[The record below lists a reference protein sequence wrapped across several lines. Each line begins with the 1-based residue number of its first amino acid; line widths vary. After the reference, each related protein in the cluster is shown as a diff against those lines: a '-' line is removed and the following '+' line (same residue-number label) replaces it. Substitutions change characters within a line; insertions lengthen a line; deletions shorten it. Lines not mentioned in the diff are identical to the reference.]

1 MPYPAIW
8 NWLDVSSRYSACV
21 MASCRDSSGFALE
34 GAVNHGSCWGSNRLT
49 SSSFTLM
56 VETKVPRFCFFFSF
70 FFGSFS
76 LVLFFINFS
85 MKKIRP
91 GAWVPASRP
100 VRATRLWS
108 GHGSRPGRA
117 QVGLCGVVIRLT
129 PGFTLSRVVLSLFIL
144 FDGSVSMRVGEAE
157 KIKSK

>member
-1 MPYPAIW
+1 
-8 NWLDVSSRYSACV
+8 
-21 MASCRDSSGFALE
+21 
-34 GAVNHGSCWGSNRLT
+34 
-49 SSSFTLM
+49 M

-117 QVGLCGVVIRLT
+117 QVGLCGVV
-129 PGFTLSRVVLSLFIL
+129 VLLISDVPRIFLFSVRFLVSDSSFESPRSL
-144 FDGSVSMRVGEAE
+144 EPAN
-157 KIKSK
+157 